1 MSIESLFH
9 DLLGLGTDWR
19 VKELAHLPGAHSE
32 VRIVIEATNQSLRG
46 LSLSVRWWLC
56 SSL

>member
-19 VKELAHLPGAHSE
+19 VKELAHLPSAHSE
-32 VRIVIEATNQSLRG
+32 VRTIIEGSNKAL
-46 LSLSVRWWLC
+46 LS
-56 SSL
+56 SSRSPRKY

>member
-32 VRIVIEATNQSLRG
+32 VHIVIEATAG
-46 LSLSVRWWLC
+46 LCEPL
-56 SSL
+56 